1 MNKRYYLL
9 ICIVSICTAI
19 LTVII
24 LKLLS
29 VPEATILGGGLAG
42 AVAGALGALLVKKER
57 N

>member
-1 MNKRYYLL
+1 MNKRSYLL

-24 LKLLS
+24 LKLLD
-29 VPEATILGGGLAG
+29 VPEATIFGGGLAG
-42 AVAGALGALLVKKER
+42 AVAGALGALLVKKGR